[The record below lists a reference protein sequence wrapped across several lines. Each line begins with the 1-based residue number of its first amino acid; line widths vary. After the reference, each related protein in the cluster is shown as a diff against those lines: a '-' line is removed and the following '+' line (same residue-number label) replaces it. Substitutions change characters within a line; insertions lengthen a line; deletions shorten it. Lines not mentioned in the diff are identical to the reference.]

1 MQHSND
7 VTLRLVRE
15 ISNENQPLSQVALH
29 DQLTDILIEGAKLE
43 TTIKVADNCYILFL
57 TDVRNIMKPV
67 LLVALCLM
75 LVACN
80 HSQSQTAQANQASND
95 TKPEKATEPKQ
106 SPAYQQSDK
115 NLTTSFAQ
123 LVAASPQ
130 SLQTD
135 IKAEQ
140 AKWLK
145 QRGQSCGVNGLAHP
159 NNDKQEQCFITQ
171 NTQRITQLTRQ
182 STMFKDLLN
191 SQLTTLNKQN
201 NKLEPTFEA
210 HCYCGID
217 TPYLDSNKQR
227 LNWQS
232 SCPVKDESSKQ
243 SDTIKNMSLSENTL
257 TLQLINASNKPYQV
271 SFSVE
276 PRKPHSY
283 KLSIKNDTKALP
295 DMAFE
300 SHVIP
305 NKLLKVDTD
314 KLCGDFE
321 G

>member
-1 MQHSND
+1 
-7 VTLRLVRE
+7 
-15 ISNENQPLSQVALH
+15 
-29 DQLTDILIEGAKLE
+29 
-43 TTIKVADNCYILFL
+43 
-57 TDVRNIMKPV
+57 MKPV
-67 LLVALCLM
+67 LLVALSLT

-80 HSQSQTAQANQASND
+80 HSQSQTAQANQASKTTNGSQQSSND
-95 TKPEKATEPKQ
+95 TKPKKVTEPKL
-106 SPAYQQSDK
+106 SAAYQQSDK
-115 NLTTSFAQ
+115 KITTSFAQ
-123 LVAASPQ
+123 LVTASPQ

-159 NNDKQEQCFITQ
+159 DNDKQEQCFITQ

-182 STMFKDLLN
+182 STMLKDLLN

-232 SCPVKDESSKQ
+232 SCLVKDESPKQ

-276 PRKPHSY
+276 PMKPHSY

-305 NKLLKVDTD
+305 NNLLKVDTD